1 MRVSPPHMH
10 TGGGTLTILCFR
22 LNTLIVTSKPRK
34 GVVIMN
40 KPLVFTFGAAVGA
53 VAALLLSPNS
63 GERNREIVADKV
75 DYYTSHGEQVL
86 QQTADTVRSKVRG
99 VADTAG
105 NADADDIREKINEA
119 RDRIAEQITRNSTVP
134 KDVASD
140 VSDVALDAAAG
151 VSEAADTAADAAEA
165 TAKAA
170 ADAIKSK

>member
-1 MRVSPPHMH
+1 M
-10 TGGGTLTILCFR
+10 
-22 LNTLIVTSKPRK
+22 
-34 GVVIMN
+34 VIMN
-40 KPLVFTFGAAVGA
+40 KPLIFTFGAAVGA

-165 TAKAA
+165 AAKAA

>member
-1 MRVSPPHMH
+1 M
-10 TGGGTLTILCFR
+10 
-22 LNTLIVTSKPRK
+22 
-34 GVVIMN
+34 VIMN

-119 RDRIAEQITRNSTVP
+119 RGSHRRADHSQQHGSEGCRFRCFGRRSPTQPPAFPRLRIPRRMPP
-134 KDVASD
+134 KLRPRPQLMPSSRSNAR
-140 VSDVALDAAAG
+140 LAAAQIAYA
-151 VSEAADTAADAAEA
+151 VY
-165 TAKAA
+165 
-170 ADAIKSK
+170 

>member
-1 MRVSPPHMH
+1 
-10 TGGGTLTILCFR
+10 
-22 LNTLIVTSKPRK
+22 
-34 GVVIMN
+34 MN

-140 VSDVALDAAAG
+140 VSAG